1 MKPLIEVAEFNEGY
15 RYAEFNS
22 KTDRMAEYG
31 LGALIAG
38 GVAAKLGLFAKL
50 GVMLLGVQEVHHR
63 GSGGHRR
70 IHRQAVRQEEGR
82 CHLSDGPAR
91 FRVRIEP
98 GGHELLVSA
107 GENVLAAA
115 LAAGLPLPHSCRAG
129 RCASCKARLL
139 AGQIAYPQGTLP
151 PGITADEAARG
162 EVLLCQARARSD
174 LSIETRRSPTRSVE
188 WQAQLIAI
196 DELPL
201 GALRL
206 RMHFVGSAPATRPG
220 QFMDLR
226 NASGDAER
234 LAVIGVRDAELDLE
248 APQDGSRL
256 REWLDSGPLAG
267 VSLWLE
273 GPFDRRAEAQGANRA
288 NAEACPGAGGAV
300 RIGRRGRRSA

>member
-1 MKPLIEVAEFNEGY
+1 M
-15 RYAEFNS
+15 
-22 KTDRMAEYG
+22 
-31 LGALIAG
+31 
-38 GVAAKLGLFAKL
+38 
-50 GVMLLGVQEVHHR
+50 
-63 GSGGHRR
+63 
-70 IHRQAVRQEEGR
+70 
-82 CHLSDGPAR
+82 
-91 FRVRIEP
+91 
-98 GGHELLVSA
+98 SA
-107 GENVLAAA
+107 GENLLAAA
-115 LAAGLPLPHSCRAG
+115 LAAGLPLPHSCREG
-129 RCASCKARLL
+129 RCASCKARLVT
-139 AGQIAYPQGTLP
+139 GQIVYPQGTLP
-151 PGITADEAARG
+151 PGITADESARG

-206 RMHFVGSAPATRPG
+206 RMHFAGSAPATRPG

-234 LAVIGVRDAELDLE
+234 LAVIGVREAELDLE

-273 GPFDRRAEAQGANRA
+273 GPFDRPR
-288 NAEACPGAGGAV
+288 
-300 RIGRRGRRSA
+300 